1 MTEIEHSEP
10 ALVPVTN
17 RAPVRADSPTFAEL
31 GVRAETVEA
40 LAKAGITRAFAIQ
53 EYALPIALRGT
64 DLIGQAP
71 TGTGKTLG
79 FGLPLLE
86 HVTASSEGA
95 DGKPQALVV
104 VPTRE
109 LGLQVARDLQAAGST
124 RGVRVLPIY
133 GGVAYEPQVD
143 ALKKGVEILVGTP
156 GRLLDLAKQKQL
168 KLTSV
173 TSLVLD
179 EADRMLDLGF
189 LDDVEK
195 ILAMLPAQRQTMLF
209 SATMP
214 DPIVAL
220 SRRFLHHPVTIHAGH
235 TADSGPSPLT
245 KQVVYRTHPLNKV
258 EMVARILQARGR
270 GLTMIFTRTK
280 RAADRLAE
288 DLDFRGFAVAAVHGD
303 LGQGARERALR
314 AFRSGKIDVLVATD
328 VAARGLDVSGVTH
341 VLNYDCPED
350 PETYTHRI
358 GRTGRAGAT
367 GVAVTFVDW
376 EDMPRWILIDKT
388 LGLGMPQPPE
398 TYHTSAALY
407 SDLDIP
413 ADISGTL
420 PTAERNRAG
429 LAAEVEEDLGGGGR
443 RRERGRGSR
452 RGRPES
458 SGPSGPSSPAGGEDR
473 PKRQRRRRRVGDDV
487 SGTPE
492 APAVD
497 SPRGGSPGAATED
510 DQAPRTRSRRRRTI
524 AEPASTSPDAP
535 SGSAAASAPESAPA
549 SPVEALATPVEEAAS
564 TARSRSRRRITE
576 SSAEEG
582 SAAAARSRGALGA
595 PAEDEPVAAPRS
607 RRTADDE
614 TGTAPRRRRTA
625 AANGDDEAGTAPRG
639 RRTAAVADDESVA
652 EPVGDAP
659 VTKARGRRAVAEE
672 SVEAAEE
679 GATTPRTRTRRRA
692 TAETVAVVE
701 TPAESGSDTVAA
713 PKRTRRRAT
722 APDAEATAPAAG
734 EVAAA
739 AEEAAPAR
747 TRRRA
752 APVAVPVF
760 SDGSDQGAVPSE
772 SADADGESDGDEP
785 RRKRRRGTRG
795 NRGSGNG
802 SAEMTGGS
810 EAGVG
815 TTA

>member
-1 MTEIEHSEP
+1 MTDIENSEP
-10 ALVPVTN
+10 ALVPVVN
-17 RAPVRADSPTFAEL
+17 RAPVRPDSPTFAEL

-86 HVTASSEGA
+86 RVTSPVEGA

-109 LGLQVARDLQAAGST
+109 LGLQVARDLAAAGST

-168 KLTSV
+168 KLNSIKA
-173 TSLVLD
+173 LVLD

-195 ILAMLPAQRQTMLF
+195 ILAMLPEQRQTMLF

-220 SRRFLHHPVTIHAGH
+220 SRRFLSHPVTIHAGH
-235 TADSGPSPLT
+235 TTESGPSPLT
-245 KQVVYRTHPLNKV
+245 KQVVYRTHPLNKL
-258 EMVARILQARGR
+258 EMVSRILQARGR
-270 GLTMIFTRTK
+270 GLTMIFCRTK
-280 RAADRLAE
+280 RAADRVAE

-341 VLNYDCPED
+341 VINYDCPED
-350 PETYTHRI
+350 PDTYTHRI

-376 EDMPRWILIDKT
+376 EDMPRWVLIDKSM
-388 LGLGMPQPPE
+388 GLSMPQPPE

-413 ADISGTL
+413 SDVSGTL

-429 LAAEVEEDLGGGGR
+429 LAAEVEEDLGGGRR
-443 RRERGRGSR
+443 RRETTAPRGRVR
-452 RGRPES
+452 RPRGGG
-458 SGPSGPSSPAGGEDR
+458 SGPDEAAPATDSER
-473 PKRQRRRRRVGDDV
+473 PKRQRRRVRAGEDSDL

-492 APAVD
+492 A
-497 SPRGGSPGAATED
+497 GT
-510 DQAPRTRSRRRRTI
+510 
-524 AEPASTSPDAP
+524 
-535 SGSAAASAPESAPA
+535 PESR
-549 SPVEALATPVEEAAS
+549 PVEAAAPVEAA
-564 TARSRSRRRITE
+564 
-576 SSAEEG
+576 
-582 SAAAARSRGALGA
+582 
-595 PAEDEPVAAPRS
+595 EPVAA
-607 RRTADDE
+607 E
-614 TGTAPRRRRTA
+614 T
-625 AANGDDEAGTAPRG
+625 
-639 RRTAAVADDESVA
+639 
-652 EPVGDAP
+652 EP
-659 VTKARGRRAVAEE
+659 
-672 SVEAAEE
+672 
-679 GATTPRTRTRRRA
+679 
-692 TAETVAVVE
+692 
-701 TPAESGSDTVAA
+701 A
-713 PKRTRRRAT
+713 PKR
-722 APDAEATAPAAG
+722 
-734 EVAAA
+734 
-739 AEEAAPAR
+739 AR

-752 APVAVPVF
+752 PATALLFSNVEDDAPAGEAPATAVAPSAVAPSANAPSANAPSANAPSPNAADAD
-760 SDGSDQGAVPSE
+760 SDGSDGS
-772 SADADGESDGDEP
+772 DSDGSDSDDDGGRP
-785 RRKRRRGTRG
+785 RRRRRRGGRG
-795 NRGSGNG
+795 SRGSGNG
-802 SAEMTGGS
+802 SAGDAADGSDSSGGS

-815 TTA
+815 TPADA

>member
-1 MTEIEHSEP
+1 MTDIENSEP
-10 ALVPVTN
+10 ALVPVVN
-17 RAPVRADSPTFAEL
+17 RAPVRPDSPTFAEL

-86 HVTASSEGA
+86 RVVSPAEGA

-109 LGLQVARDLQAAGST
+109 LGLQVARDLAAAGST

-168 KLTSV
+168 KLTSIGA
-173 TSLVLD
+173 LVLD

-195 ILAMLPAQRQTMLF
+195 ILAMLPEKRQTMLF

-220 SRRFLHHPVTIHAGH
+220 SRRFLSHPVTIHAGH

-245 KQVVYRTHPLNKV
+245 KQVVYRTHPMNKL

-270 GLTMIFTRTK
+270 GLTMIFCRTK
-280 RAADRLAE
+280 RAADRVAE

-314 AFRSGKIDVLVATD
+314 AFRTGKIDVLVATD

-341 VLNYDCPED
+341 VINYDCPED
-350 PETYTHRI
+350 PDTYTHRI

-376 EDMPRWILIDKT
+376 EDMPRWVLIDKSM
-388 LGLGMPQPPE
+388 GLSMPQPPE
-398 TYHTSAALY
+398 TYHTSPALY
-407 SDLDIP
+407 ADLDIP
-413 ADISGTL
+413 TDISGTL

-429 LAAEVEEDLGGGGR
+429 LAAEVEEDLGGGRR
-443 RRERGRGSR
+443 RREPAGGRGRGRRSR
-452 RGRPES
+452 GGS
-458 SGPSGPSSPAGGEDR
+458 SEPSPSPASDSAASAEDAER
-473 PKRQRRRRRVGDDV
+473 PKRQRRRRRVED
-487 SGTPE
+487 SPIAGTPE
-492 APAVD
+492 S
-497 SPRGGSPGAATED
+497 SPV
-510 DQAPRTRSRRRRTI
+510 
-524 AEPASTSPDAP
+524 AEPAVESSAVASPTADDAP
-535 SGSAAASAPESAPA
+535 S
-549 SPVEALATPVEEAAS
+549 EAA
-564 TARSRSRRRITE
+564 
-576 SSAEEG
+576 
-582 SAAAARSRGALGA
+582 
-595 PAEDEPVAAPRS
+595 P
-607 RRTADDE
+607 
-614 TGTAPRRRRTA
+614 
-625 AANGDDEAGTAPRG
+625 
-639 RRTAAVADDESVA
+639 
-652 EPVGDAP
+652 
-659 VTKARGRRAVAEE
+659 K
-672 SVEAAEE
+672 
-679 GATTPRTRTRRRA
+679 RTRTRRRA
-692 TAETVAVVE
+692 PATTLHFSADTDTA
-701 TPAESGSDTVAA
+701 GSDLAVSDAAGSETSAPTASTAADEGDGEA
-713 PKRTRRRAT
+713 PKRR
-722 APDAEATAPAAG
+722 
-734 EVAAA
+734 
-739 AEEAAPAR
+739 
-747 TRRRA
+747 
-752 APVAVPVF
+752 
-760 SDGSDQGAVPSE
+760 
-772 SADADGESDGDEP
+772 
-785 RRKRRRGTRG
+785 RRRGTRG
-795 NRGSGNG
+795 ARGSGSSSESG
-802 SAEMTGGS
+802 AEASPEMSGGS